1 MRYMEFIKKILASK
15 GIIIII
21 FVASMVRLLGVGSVP
36 YGFANDEVSYIMSGY
51 EIAKTGG
58 YDIAGNFLP
67 LSVNL
72 DSSLSPVPVYIIALF
87 VKLLGLS
94 SIVARLPFALMG
106 VGIVAIVYFLVKE
119 LFHNRKIAFLSAL
132 VLSFSSWHIVVTRTV
147 WDVIPAQFFYLLGL
161 YIFLKKVKKGSVLW
175 SLPFFMLGFFS
186 YHGTKVFF
194 AFFIVLLLFLFGK
207 QLYRRKKEFLFFV
220 SGIFLIFLSFALV
233 LKTQSVTRQ
242 EEIIFTNGSIQS
254 DLKKTIEFDRAKS
267 SAPHKLILLE
277 TNKITYYLQKMATN
291 YLGAFSSQHLF
302 TTGDIHPQVAYGIF
316 FKGVLYLLDIPFIIL
331 GFAYLLEKSRLL
343 TGSNKENSENG
354 GISYKRGAILIIGG
368 LLVSPLPSTVA
379 AGYSYFIRSFMMAPF
394 LSILIGIGLLIF
406 YEFTRG
412 RQIYKLLLRIFVI
425 VFYGF
430 FITRF
435 FYQYNYQLNSY
446 GSEYW
451 NGSSRK
457 LSEYIMQNESRFDKI
472 IIANAED
479 KVILQFAL
487 VSKADPYGLQK
498 AWKKNWPVKLG
509 KVTFTN
515 SCYRDDE
522 LGNVM
527 TSRVF
532 YAVPAGCHEK
542 LLPQT
547 TIADSLEPLRIIWKI
562 YEN

>member
-1 MRYMEFIKKILASK
+1 MEFIKKILGNK
-15 GIIIII
+15 GIILII
-21 FVASMVRLLGVGSVP
+21 FLASAVRLLGIGSVP

-242 EEIIFTNGSIQS
+242 EEIIFTNGSI
-254 DLKKTIEFDRAKS
+254 
-267 SAPHKLILLE
+267 
-277 TNKITYYLQKMATN
+277 
-291 YLGAFSSQHLF
+291 
-302 TTGDIHPQVAYGIF
+302 
-316 FKGVLYLLDIPFIIL
+316 
-331 GFAYLLEKSRLL
+331 
-343 TGSNKENSENG
+343 
-354 GISYKRGAILIIGG
+354 
-368 LLVSPLPSTVA
+368 
-379 AGYSYFIRSFMMAPF
+379 
-394 LSILIGIGLLIF
+394 
-406 YEFTRG
+406 
-412 RQIYKLLLRIFVI
+412 
-425 VFYGF
+425 
-430 FITRF
+430 
-435 FYQYNYQLNSY
+435 
-446 GSEYW
+446 
-451 NGSSRK
+451 
-457 LSEYIMQNESRFDKI
+457 
-472 IIANAED
+472 
-479 KVILQFAL
+479 
-487 VSKADPYGLQK
+487 
-498 AWKKNWPVKLG
+498 
-509 KVTFTN
+509 
-515 SCYRDDE
+515 
-522 LGNVM
+522 
-527 TSRVF
+527 
-532 YAVPAGCHEK
+532 
-542 LLPQT
+542 
-547 TIADSLEPLRIIWKI
+547 
-562 YEN
+562 